1 MASGVINVVLC
12 HQDAKTVEGLLDL
25 WQRITASDS
34 LLVAHGGT
42 HADFEA
48 IRYRNKIFLDDP
60 RLRARD
66 KQRQRQSYHGI
77 WQTTSRWLRS
87 SAENCE
93 FVHVVEYDHVP
104 LVDNLN
110 ERQIDLLKNEHA
122 DVLAYHLQ
130 RIDQT
135 SHPHYLYHR
144 RDQRFHDF
152 FRKIS
157 VRGNP
162 EVVLSMFGT
171 GSFWKREAFETVAS
185 VEEPFPIYLEI
196 YLPTLAHHLGFRL
209 RDYGEQNR
217 FVSNIGDRGGE
228 IESARSAGAW
238 TLHPVKNLP
247 QSLLS
252 YKKA

>member
-1 MASGVINVVLC
+1 MPNRVINILLC
-12 HQDAKTVEGLLDL
+12 HQDAKSVQALLDF
-25 WQRITASDS
+25 WRRVAPVDS
-34 LLVAHGGT
+34 ILIAHGGT
-42 HADFEA
+42 LADFEA
-48 IRYRNKIFLDDP
+48 IQHRNKIFLDDP

-66 KQRQRQSYHGI
+66 KQRERQSYHGM
-77 WQTTSRWLRS
+77 WQATNRWLRS

-93 FVHVVEYDHVP
+93 FIHVVEYDHVP
-104 LVDNLN
+104 LVEDLN
-110 ERQIDLLKNEHA
+110 ARQIELLNSENA

-144 RDQRFHDF
+144 RDPRFHDF
-152 FRKIS
+152 FREIS

-171 GSFWKREAFETVAS
+171 GSFWKRDTFEAVAKIA
-185 VEEPFPIYLEI
+185 EPFPVYLEI

-217 FVSNIGDRGGE
+217 FVSNIGDRGRE
-228 IESARSAGAW
+228 IESARTAGAW
-238 TLHPVKNLP
+238 SLHPVKNLP
-247 QSLLS
+247 QRLLS
-252 YKKA
+252 CKKH

>member
-1 MASGVINVVLC
+1 MASRVINVVLC
-12 HQDAKTVEGLLDL
+12 HQDAKIVERLLDL
-25 WQRITASDS
+25 WRRFASADS
-34 LLVAHGGT
+34 ILIAHGG
-42 HADFEA
+42 ARSNFDA
-48 IRYRNKIFLDDP
+48 IHCRNKIFLDDP

-66 KQRQRQSYHGI
+66 KQRERQSYHGI
-77 WQTTSRWLRS
+77 WQATSQWLTS
-87 SAENCE
+87 STNNFE
-93 FVHVVEYDHVP
+93 FVHITEYDHVP
-104 LVDNLN
+104 LVEDLN
-110 ERQIDLLKNEHA
+110 DRQIQLLSNENA

-144 RDQRFHDF
+144 RDSTFHDF
-152 FRKIS
+152 FRNVS
-157 VRGNP
+157 VRRNP

-185 VEEPFPIYLEI
+185 VKEPFPIYLEI

-217 FVSNIGDRGGE
+217 FVSNIGERGRE
-228 IESARSAGAW
+228 IELARSAGAW

-247 QSLLS
+247 QGLLS